1 MSRGLSSSAKTES
14 QKSFN
19 SLVTLVEI
27 VVDSGNPTYLTDYAR
42 DLVDDSKTYLSAQG
56 VLGITNILED
66 SSNSIQKVDLTLTAI
81 PDGFVNLFLDHDYI
95 DRPVK
100 VRKLFVDTSTGASI
114 GSSIL
119 VFDGRIDKPIINHE
133 FDSRTATIGISASSH
148 WVDFQRKNGRH
159 TNDAEQQSLF
169 SGDECFQFAIDF
181 DKEITWGQAN

>member
-1 MSRGLSSSAKTES
+1 MSRGLSGSAITES

-19 SLVTLVEI
+19 SLVTLVEVI
-27 VVDSGNPTYLTDYAR
+27 VDSNNPTYLTDYAR
-42 DLVDDSKTYLSAQG
+42 DLTNDSKTYLSAQG
-56 VLGITNILED
+56 VMGMSNVLED
-66 SSNSIQKVDLTLTAI
+66 SSNSIQKIDLTLTAV
-81 PDGFVNLFLDHDYI
+81 PDDFVRLFLDHDYI

-100 VRKLFVDTSTGASI
+100 VRKLFVDTTTGAAI

-148 WVDFQRKNGRH
+148 WTDFQRKNGRH
-159 TNDAEQQSLF
+159 TNNAEQQTLF

-181 DKEITWGQAN
+181 DKEITWGQEA